1 MVMHRDIKA
10 SNIMLDTNLGA
21 RLSDFGIA
29 CTVAGDRSSVTGV
42 TGTWGYIAPE
52 YAMSQRATRQTD
64 IFAFG
69 VVILEVVTGKKNRD
83 VPSDDGHI
91 SIWVWRL
98 YGEGKLLEAVDKHQ
112 LACRTLF
119 SRSIVLTVSVPGSVA
134 DTHR

>member
-1 MVMHRDIKA
+1 
-10 SNIMLDTNLGA
+10 LGA
-21 RLSDFGIA
+21 RLGDFGIA